1 MKILKHRFGGAFI
14 MPPLGLIGDSATDQ
28 AGSTPAGGTTIR
40 PFGISGRKN
49 ERRYQR
55 TEPR

>member
-1 MKILKHRFGGAFI
+1 

-49 ERRYQR
+49 ERRY
-55 TEPR
+55 